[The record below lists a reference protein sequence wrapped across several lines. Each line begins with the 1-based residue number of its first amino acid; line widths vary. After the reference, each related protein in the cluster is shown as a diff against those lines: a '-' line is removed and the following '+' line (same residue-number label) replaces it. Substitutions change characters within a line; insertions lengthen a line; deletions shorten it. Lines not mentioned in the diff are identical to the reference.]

1 MNESSVSQ
9 ASFSHSGKKK
19 SPVTHNLKNDNLS
32 SVKQSKKSGFRF
44 WAKDKLPYTIMF
56 GLILSFLFVFFW
68 GRIVITINSG
78 EGGVLY
84 KRLFVGTVTDYVY
97 PERVHLIWP
106 WDTMHIYNVRIQTR
120 LHEFTVLTN
129 KGLPIQLSLAIRFR
143 PEYEMLGVLH
153 QQVGPDYVEKII
165 VPQIESVLR
174 KNIGKL
180 DPEQVYT
187 NEDGVLTKIIRLAI
201 EEAGR
206 KYVYI
211 DDIIIRHVE
220 MPPLVKKA
228 IEGKLV
234 EEQRYQKYVHLL
246 LREREE
252 AKRKKIE
259 AEGIRE
265 YQKIIAETLDEDLLQ
280 WQGIQATLEL
290 SKSDNTKVVII
301 GSGENGLPII
311 LGGQ

>member
-1 MNESSVSQ
+1 MSENTPIE
-9 ASFSHSGKKK
+9 APK
-19 SPVTHNLKNDNLS
+19 P
-32 SVKQSKKSGFRF
+32 SKKARKKGFRF
-44 WAKDKLPYTIMF
+44 WARDKLPYTIMT

-68 GRIVITINSG
+68 NRIVITIDSG
-78 EGGVLY
+78 QGGVLY

-97 PERVHLIWP
+97 PERVHLIFP
-106 WDTMHIYNVRIQTR
+106 WDSMHIYNVRIQTQ

-174 KNIGKL
+174 KNIGRL

-220 MPPLVKKA
+220 LPALVKTA
-228 IEGKLV
+228 IEDKLV
-234 EEQRYQKYVHLL
+234 EEQQHQKYVHIL
-246 LREREE
+246 LREKEE

-265 YQKIIAETLDEDLLQ
+265 YQEIISETLSENLLL
-280 WQGIQATLEL
+280 WQGVQATLDL
-290 SKSDNTKVVII
+290 AKSDNAKTVVI

>member
-1 MNESSVSQ
+1 MNKSNEPQLPSSHGIEDNKPVL
-9 ASFSHSGKKK
+9 AKK
-19 SPVTHNLKNDNLS
+19 T
-32 SVKQSKKSGFRF
+32 KQKGFQF

-129 KGLPIQLSLAIRFR
+129 KGLPIELSLAIRFR

-180 DPEQVYT
+180 NPEQVYT

-234 EEQRYQKYVHLL
+234 EEQIYQKYVHLL
-246 LREREE
+246 KREKEE

-265 YQKIIAETLDEDLLQ
+265 YQKIIAETLSNKLLE

-290 SKSDNTKVVII
+290 SKSDNAKVVVI
-301 GSGENGLPII
+301 GSSENGLPII